1 MDLLDKS
8 IELINLYDLYQ
19 NLLTTKQRD
28 YFEQYYFSDFS
39 ITEISENQQVSRNAV
54 HDLIKRTIQK
64 LYDFETKMELLK
76 QRQKRNKIIHE
87 LKDITSKEA
96 VLELLDE
103 LLKVE

>member
-19 NLLTTKQRD
+19 NLLTGKQRD

-64 LYDFETKMELLK
+64 LYDFESKMELLK
-76 QRQKRNKIIHE
+76 QRKKRNKIIQAIRDE
-87 LKDITSKEA
+87 SSDDL
-96 VLELLDE
+96 VLDLLDD
-103 LLKVE
+103 LQKVE